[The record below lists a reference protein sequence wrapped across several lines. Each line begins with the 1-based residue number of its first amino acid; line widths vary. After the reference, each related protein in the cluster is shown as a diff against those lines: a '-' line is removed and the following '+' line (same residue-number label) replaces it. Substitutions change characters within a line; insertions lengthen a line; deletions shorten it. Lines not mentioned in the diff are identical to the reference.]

1 MITRPMF
8 SRSASG
14 ELIRNYY
21 CLDCGDGPF
30 TQTDIDNHIL
40 VEKGYGKQTVLYC
53 QQCCKIKFRTPIP
66 ETDSTTIEDLPIKE
80 IPIPIEIPPVMQ
92 VEISFGDL
100 SGREIIN
107 MVEAKTGTR
116 ITLSPKSKKAVLKH
130 ARRILEEK
138 NFKIID

>member
-1 MITRPMF
+1 MITRPLF
-8 SRSASG
+8 SRSESG

-21 CLDCGDGPF
+21 CLDCGNGPF
-30 TQTDIDNHIL
+30 TQADIDNHIL
-40 VEKGYGKQTVLYC
+40 IEKGYGKQTVHYC
-53 QQCCKIKFRTPIP
+53 RQCDKIKFRTSAP
-66 ETDSTTIEDLPIKE
+66 EIAIEDLSIKE
-80 IPIPIEIPPVMQ
+80 IPVPVETPPVIQ
-92 VEISFGDL
+92 IEEVSFGDL

-130 ARRILEEK
+130 ARKILEEK